1 MNSRGN
7 LLPDK
12 SFDTDLKFAVY
23 GTMTEIILI
32 VFDVIV
38 HDQNLLII
46 FCLQGVCR
54 LLTVAPHKIITN
66 L

>member
-7 LLPDK
+7 LLPD
-12 SFDTDLKFAVY
+12 LKFDVY

-46 FCLQGVCR
+46 FCLQGR
-54 LLTVAPHKIITN
+54 LPSAN
-66 L
+66 SSAA